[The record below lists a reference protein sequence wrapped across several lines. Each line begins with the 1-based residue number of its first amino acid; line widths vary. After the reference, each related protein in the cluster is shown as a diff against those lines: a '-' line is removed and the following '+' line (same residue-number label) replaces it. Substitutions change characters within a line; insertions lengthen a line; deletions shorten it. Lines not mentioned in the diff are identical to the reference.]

1 MKILITTGSFYP
13 AQEGGP
19 TNALYWLASGLA
31 HRGYDVHVVASSK
44 GLSGQVPL
52 DTWQELNG
60 FRVIYNSPGKG
71 EDILHAEIGWSECL
85 IRSGVC
91 VMKAHLSNL
100 KYLKRRKKLIL
111 SPRGEVF
118 YPAIFHKGKIFG
130 LLKFVFFKIMGLL
143 YGNRIIYHAT
153 SEEEKEQI
161 QKIFGRK
168 RRIFTAPNYMIIP
181 DYIDDSLRTDEYK
194 DLIYVGRIAPIKA
207 LDKLIKALSLS
218 KAFLNNSSKLHI
230 LGECNGDY
238 YDYLTQKIDQ
248 LNLKNKVVFHGVVTG
263 RDKDLLIA
271 NSRYLMLI
279 SESENFGNVVI
290 EALSQGTPVIASKG
304 TPWSELEDKDAGFWV
319 SNKPEELSVVIDKVL
334 QMDEEQYNTLR
345 RNAYQYSKMFDVYS
359 NMEVWSS
366 IIDCLH
372 NSASAIIQLPIA

>member
-1 MKILITTGSFYP
+1 MKILIATGSFYP

-91 VMKAHLSNL
+91 VIKAHLSNL
-100 KYLKRRKKLIL
+100 KYLNSGRKLIL

-118 YPAIFHKGKIFG
+118 YPAIFHKGKVFG
-130 LLKFVFFKIMGLL
+130 LLKFVFFKIMGFL

-168 RRIFTAPNYMIIP
+168 RRIFMAPNYMIIP
-181 DYIDDSLRTDEYK
+181 DYIDDSLRTGEYK

-207 LDKLIKALSLS
+207 LDKLVKALSFS
-218 KAFLNNSSKLHI
+218 KAFLDSSARLHI
-230 LGECNGDY
+230 LGECKGEY
-238 YDYLTQKIDQ
+238 YNLMTQMIDE
-248 LNLKNKVVFHGVVTG
+248 LNLKDKVVFHGVITG

-271 NSRYLMLI
+271 NSRCLI
-279 SESENFGNVVI
+279 LASESENFGNVVI
-290 EALSQGTPVIASKG
+290 EALAQGTPVIASKG
-304 TPWSELEDKDAGFWV
+304 TPWSELENRGAGFWV

-334 QMDEEQYNTLR
+334 QMDKEQYNTLR

-359 NMEVWSS
+359 NMEVWKLMLS
-366 IIDCLH
+366 
-372 NSASAIIQLPIA
+372 Q

>member
-1 MKILITTGSFYP
+1 MRILLTAGSFYP

-31 HRGYDVHVVASSK
+31 HCGYDVHVVASSK

-52 DTWQELNG
+52 DAWQELNG
-60 FRVIYNSPGKG
+60 FRVIYNSPGKR
-71 EDILHAEIGWSECL
+71 ESVIHTEIGWSECL
-85 IRSGVC
+85 IRSGIS

-100 KYLKRRKKLIL
+100 KYLKSGKKLIL

-118 YPAIFHKGKIFG
+118 YPAIFHKGKLFG
-130 LLKFVFFKIMGLL
+130 LLKFVFLKIMGFL

-161 QKIFGRK
+161 KKIFGRN
-168 RRIFTAPNYMIIP
+168 RSVFMAPNYMIIP
-181 DYIDDSLRTDEYK
+181 DYIDDTDRRGEYK

-207 LDKLIKALSLS
+207 LDKLVKALSLS
-218 KAFLNNSSKLHI
+218 RTFLNSSARLHI
-230 LGECNGDY
+230 LGECKGDY
-238 YDYLTQKIDQ
+238 YDYLTQMIDQ
-248 LNLKNKVVFHGVVTG
+248 LNLKDKVVFHGVVTG

-271 NSRYLMLI
+271 NSRCLI
-279 SESENFGNVVI
+279 LASESENFGNVVI
-290 EALSQGTPVIASKG
+290 EALAQGTPVIASKG
-304 TPWSELEDKDAGFWV
+304 TPWSELADKDAGFWV

-334 QMDEEQYNTLR
+334 QMDKEQNNAIR

-359 NMEVWSS
+359 NMEVWKA
-366 IIDCLH
+366 IIDK
-372 NSASAIIQLPIA
+372 

>member
-19 TNALYWLASGLA
+19 TNAVYWLASGLA
-31 HRGYDVHVVASSK
+31 HCGYDVHVVASSK
-44 GLSGQVPL
+44 GLSGQMPL

-71 EDILHAEIGWSECL
+71 EDILHTEIGWSECL

-91 VMKAHLSNL
+91 VIKAHLSNL
-100 KYLKRRKKLIL
+100 KYLKSGRKLIL

-118 YPAIFHKGKIFG
+118 FPAIFHKGKVFG

-143 YGNRIIYHAT
+143 YGNRIIYHGT

-168 RRIFTAPNYMIIP
+168 RSVFTAPNYMIIP
-181 DYIDDSLRTDEYK
+181 DYINDSDRTGEYK

-218 KAFLNNSSKLHI
+218 KAFLDSSVRLHI
-230 LGECNGDY
+230 LGECKGDH
-238 YDYLTQKIDQ
+238 YDLLTQMIDQ
-248 LNLKNKVVFHGVVTG
+248 LNLNDKVVFHGVVTG

-271 NSRYLMLI
+271 NSRCLI
-279 SESENFGNVVI
+279 LASESENFGNVVI
-290 EALSQGTPVIASKG
+290 EALAQGTPVIASKG

-319 SNKPEELSVVIDKVL
+319 SNKPQDLSSAIDTMI
-334 QMDEEQYNTLR
+334 QMDEVQYQEHR
-345 RNAYQYSKMFDVYS
+345 KNAYRYSKMFDVYS
-359 NMEVWSS
+359 NMDVWRL
-366 IIDCLH
+366 IID
-372 NSASAIIQLPIA
+372 N

>member
-19 TNALYWLASGLA
+19 TNAVYWLASGLA
-31 HRGYDVHVVASSK
+31 HCGYDVHVVASSK
-44 GLSGQVPL
+44 GLSGQMLL

-71 EDILHAEIGWSECL
+71 EDILHTEIGWSECL

-91 VMKAHLSNL
+91 VIKAHLSNL
-100 KYLKRRKKLIL
+100 KYLKSGRKLIL

-118 YPAIFHKGKIFG
+118 FPAIFHKGKVFG

-143 YGNRIIYHAT
+143 YGNRIIYHGT

-168 RRIFTAPNYMIIP
+168 RRIFMAPNYMIIS
-181 DYIDDSLRTDEYK
+181 DYIDDSLRTGEYK

-207 LDKLIKALSLS
+207 LDKLVKALSLS
-218 KAFLNNSSKLHI
+218 KAFLDSSARLHI
-230 LGECNGDY
+230 LGECKGDY
-238 YDYLTQKIDQ
+238 YDFLTQKIDQ

-271 NSRYLMLI
+271 NSRCLI
-279 SESENFGNVVI
+279 LASESENFGNVVI
-290 EALSQGTPVIASKG
+290 EALAQGTPVIASKG
-304 TPWSELEDKDAGFWV
+304 TPWSELEDRRAGFWV
-319 SNKPEELSVVIDKVL
+319 SNKPEELSLVIDEML
-334 QMDEEQYNTLR
+334 QMEEEQYNILR

-359 NMEVWSS
+359 NMEVWKS
-366 IIDCLH
+366 IID
-372 NSASAIIQLPIA
+372 N

>member
-1 MKILITTGSFYP
+1 MRILIITGSFYP

-31 HRGYDVHVVASSK
+31 HCGYEVHVVAGSK

-60 FRVIYNSPGKG
+60 FRVIYNSLGKG
-71 EDILHAEIGWSECL
+71 EDILHTEIGWSECL

-91 VMKAHLSNL
+91 VIKAHLSNL
-100 KYLKRRKKLIL
+100 KYLNSGRKLIL

-118 YPAIFHKGKIFG
+118 SPAIYHKGKVFG
-130 LLKFVFFKIMGLL
+130 LLKLVLFKIMGLL

-168 RRIFTAPNYMIIP
+168 RRTFTAPNYMIIP
-181 DYIDDSLRTDEYK
+181 DYIDDSLRTGEYK
-194 DLIYVGRIAPIKA
+194 DLVYVGRIAPIKA

-218 KAFLNNSSKLHI
+218 KAFLDSSSKLQI
-230 LGECNGDY
+230 LGECKGDY
-238 YDYLTQKIDQ
+238 YNLLTRMIDE
-248 LNLKNKVVFHGVVTG
+248 LNLKDKVVFHGVVTG

-271 NSRYLMLI
+271 NSRCLLLA

-290 EALSQGTPVIASKG
+290 EALAQGTPVIASKG
-304 TPWSELEDKDAGFWV
+304 TPWSELENRGAGFWV

-334 QMDEEQYNTLR
+334 QMDKEQYNTLR
-345 RNAYQYSKMFDVYS
+345 RNAYQYSKMFDVWKAMLS
-359 NMEVWSS
+359 
-366 IIDCLH
+366 
-372 NSASAIIQLPIA
+372 Q